1 MNRKKILLTL
11 LVIGVIGW
19 MVYQFHQSPEWHQ
32 FTWAGLWQATRKAR
46 GSFLIFAILITYS
59 TYLFRTLRWRTLM
72 IPSGRFWPIL
82 KGTLIGFTGVALLGR
97 PGELVRPYYI
107 ARKHNTEVSP
117 QLAVWL
123 LERAM
128 DMSASVF
135 LVCLALILNPGLK
148 SGTSAATLRAG
159 IVLGALVLVIVASLY
174 LFYRYSDRVL
184 RYLNLRWKHS
194 TKPLIRRTEHFLRTL
209 AHGMQSLSSARCLLL
224 SVAYTFMLWIGVSSA
239 IWLIVL
245 AYPEMLPGFNFPQA
259 LLLLGFT
266 LVGSLVQLPG
276 VGGGVQATTIFGLT
290 AVFGADLTIA
300 TSAGLLIWLISF
312 YAVAPFGA
320 ALATKE
326 GIRWRQVEHE
336 AESQE
341 LAEEEAEQ
349 QA

>member
-1 MNRKKILLTL
+1 MNRKKILLTV
-11 LVIGVIGW
+11 LVLGVAGW
-19 MVYQFHQSPEWHQ
+19 MVYQFHHSPEWRQ

-46 GSFLIFAILITYS
+46 ASFLLFAVLITYS
-59 TYLFRTLRWRTLM
+59 TYLFRTLRWKTLM
-72 IPSGRFWPIL
+72 TPAGRFWPVL

-123 LERAM
+123 LERSL
-128 DMSASVF
+128 DMSASVL

-148 SGTSAATLRAG
+148 SGTSAATLHAG
-159 IVLGALVLVIVASLY
+159 IILGVLVLAVVVSLY
-174 LFYRYSDRVL
+174 LFYRYSEKVL
-184 RYLNLRWKHS
+184 NYLHQRWKHS
-194 TKPLIRRTEHFLRTL
+194 TRPLIRRTEHFLRTL

-224 SVAYTFMLWIGVSSA
+224 SVSYTFMLWICVSLA

-245 AYPEMLPGFNFPQA
+245 AYPQMLPGFNFPQA

-290 AVFGADLTIA
+290 AVFGANLTIA

-326 GIRWRQVEHE
+326 GIRWRQVEHD
-336 AESQE
+336 AEVQE